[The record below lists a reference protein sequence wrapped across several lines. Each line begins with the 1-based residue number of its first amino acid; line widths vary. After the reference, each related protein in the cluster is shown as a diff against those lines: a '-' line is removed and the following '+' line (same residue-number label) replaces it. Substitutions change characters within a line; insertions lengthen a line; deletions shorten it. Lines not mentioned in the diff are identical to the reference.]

1 MTGVD
6 SSFPLVPRS
15 STPIHDAHT
24 VEVSEQQILYK
35 ECNIVGLFCGKAW
48 PWCRVEFLCIGKLWG
63 DSIKFERLLL
73 PRQLRWEKLRSTD
86 ADRQAHFCQD
96 TEVGEY
102 RHKHAVGCQ
111 FSL

>member
-1 MTGVD
+1 MEKHGPGVEL
-6 SSFPLVPRS
+6 SSSALESF
-15 STPIHDAHT
+15 
-24 VEVSEQQILYK
+24 
-35 ECNIVGLFCGKAW
+35 G
-48 PWCRVEFLCIGKLWG
+48 G
-63 DSIKFERLLL
+63 DSMAIFIKFERLLL